1 MIRRPPRS
9 TLFPYTTLFRSDND
23 DIKLPAV
30 APDDSVM
37 IQYTSGTTGF
47 PKGAVLHH
55 RGLVNNGHHF
65 FHRMGVQPGD
75 TYLTQ
80 MPLFHTAGSVMSMMG
95 CVGMR
100 CTQVLVERFD

>member
-1 MIRRPPRS
+1 
-9 TLFPYTTLFRSDND
+9 
-23 DIKLPAV
+23 
-30 APDDSVM
+30 
-37 IQYTSGTTGF
+37 
-47 PKGAVLHH
+47 VLHH
-55 RGLVNNGHHF
+55 RGLVNSHHF

-100 CTQVLVERFD
+100 CTQVLVERFDPALVLELCETYGVNATLGVPTMYVGISSTRGSTRRICRR

>member
-1 MIRRPPRS
+1 
-9 TLFPYTTLFRSDND
+9 
-23 DIKLPAV
+23 
-30 APDDSVM
+30 
-37 IQYTSGTTGF
+37 
-47 PKGAVLHH
+47 VLHH

-95 CVGMR
+95 CVGYAVHTGAGR
-100 CTQVLVERFD
+100 TIRSGVGVGAV